1 MATSCGSRRR
11 RPCWPSGWAPPTI
24 ARCSADDPAA
34 TLDRLNAEREPL
46 YQSVATIVIDEQRG
60 TRVLD
65 VAQVAAAVRHRLVDG
80 DRV

>member
-1 MATSCGSRRR
+1 MVWLKASPSVLAERVGTSDH
-11 RPCWPSGWAPPTI
+11 RPLL
-24 ARCSADDPAA
+24 ADDPAA
-34 TLDRLNAEREPL
+34 ALVRLNAEREPL

-65 VAQVAAAVRHRLVDG
+65 VAQVAAAVHHRLVDG